1 MAIMIVTF
9 VIDVMVEFQFNA
21 MAKLA
26 YHNKNDLT
34 AFLGSF
40 YGFWLNLITF
50 VCQFFLTGFVVSRFG
65 VGGTLQIMPASIA
78 LASIAALVSPSV
90 LSTAAARLTEASTRY
105 SFNKT
110 GMELLY
116 LPLPLDLRNRTK
128 AFVDVFVDRFARGLG
143 RHDAGAGHYGAGRA
157 HQICGGHRYGASR
170 SAWILLSVYA
180 KKEYIATV
188 RKRLD
193 SRRLDHGKRAYL
205 GGRSRHDRD
214 AGADRAGRQPAAGPV
229 RFVAAQEAQGYYF
242 RNLLPKLAASR
253 AAEVRAR
260 AYELAAAAADP
271 ICCRCRQRRYPVTW
285 AALERDA
292 DPSGGALRVARS
304 RRSSAPWRSCC

>member
-1 MAIMIVTF
+1 MAIMVVTF

-40 YGFWLNLITF
+40 YGFWLNLVTF

-65 VGGTLQIMPASIA
+65 VGGTLQIMPVSIA

-116 LPLPLDLRNRTK
+116 LPLPWSCATGPRLSWMYSWT
-128 AFVDVFVDRFARGLG
+128 AF
-143 RHDAGAGHYGAGRA
+143 
-157 HQICGGHRYGASR
+157 
-170 SAWILLSVYA
+170 
-180 KKEYIATV
+180 
-188 RKRLD
+188 
-193 SRRLDHGKRAYL
+193 
-205 GGRSRHDRD
+205 
-214 AGADRAGRQPAAGPV
+214 RAGW
-229 RFVAAQEAQGYYF
+229 EAW
-242 RNLLPKLAASR
+242 
-253 AAEVRAR
+253 
-260 AYELAAAAADP
+260 
-271 ICCRCRQRRYPVTW
+271 CW
-285 AALERDA
+285 H
-292 DPSGGALRVARS
+292 
-304 RRSSAPWRSCC
+304 W